1 MSNAKEQ
8 EELEKRQKI
17 MNAELSSLGSAAD
30 DSDDE
35 IEMSKDKGKQPSEAA
50 SDNYSDDDMDDMDL
64 SMSMGKKAPPV

>member
-35 IEMSKDKGKQPSEAA
+35 IEMSKDKGK
-50 SDNYSDDDMDDMDL
+50 
-64 SMSMGKKAPPV
+64 